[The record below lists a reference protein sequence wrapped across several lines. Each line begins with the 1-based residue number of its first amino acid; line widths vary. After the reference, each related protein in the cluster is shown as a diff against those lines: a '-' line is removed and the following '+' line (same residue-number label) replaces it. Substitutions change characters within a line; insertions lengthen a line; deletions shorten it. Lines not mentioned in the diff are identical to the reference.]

1 MQTLW
6 QQNYDPAGNIWL
18 SALVALIPIVFFFLA
33 LTKLR
38 LKGYQAGTVTVLLA
52 LGVALLFYKMPV
64 SAALASAVYGFFYGL
79 WPIAWIIVAAVF
91 LYKLSVKTGQ
101 FDVIRSSILSVT
113 HDQRLQL
120 ILVGFCFGAFLEG
133 AAGFGAPVAI
143 TAALLVGLGFKPLY
157 AAGLCLIA
165 NPFASGPDDGLLYR
179 TGDMVRRRGDGLIE
193 YSGRIDSQVKIR
205 GYRIELSEIEGA
217 MLAQPGKQPQI
228 VRSGETSLEGLVRDM
243 LRPMLAEWLDANLP
257 TMVED
262 LVKAEISRIAGK
274 RS

>member
-133 AAGFGAPVAI
+133 RLWPPI
-143 TAALLVGLGFKPLY
+143 TAALLRAWLTAVCRRPVPDRHHRPRGLGAMGIPIIV
-157 AAGLCLIA
+157 AGQVSGLIRSSLA
-165 NPFASGPDDGLLYR
+165 DGRAPVALHDHPGAVLDHGHHGR
-179 TGDMVRRRGDGLIE
+179 PRREGDLACRAGGWRLVRRDPVPHRQLH
-193 YSGRIDSQVKIR
+193 
-205 GYRIELSEIEGA
+205 
-217 MLAQPGKQPQI
+217 
-228 VRSGETSLEGLVRDM
+228 
-243 LRPMLAEWLDANLP
+243 RP
-257 TMVED
+257 
-262 LVKAEISRIAGK
+262 
-274 RS
+274 